1 MKLFILFLIFCIFQ
15 GCNKPKTVFIC
26 GDHVCI
32 NKAEAQTYFDE
43 NLSIE
48 VKVLNKKKKN
58 DINLVKL
65 NLNNDFKNK
74 KRINIIE
81 KKQTKEEMKVLSDN
95 EIEVIKKE
103 IKEKKK
109 NKKISKK
116 FIKKKDQ
123 KVVFSP
129 NNIEE
134 EKEKISNKNDK
145 NKINSLIKNTNKNVN
160 IQKKAVVDICTI
172 IEKCSIDEISKYLLQ
187 HGKNKKFPD
196 ITLRE

>member
-1 MKLFILFLIFCIFQ
+1 MRLFILFLIFCILQ

-58 DINLVKL
+58 DINLVEL

-81 KKQTKEEMKVLSDN
+81 KKQTKEEMKVLSNN

-129 NNIEE
+129 NNIEKE
-134 EKEKISNKNDK
+134 NEKILNKNEK

>member
-1 MKLFILFLIFCIFQ
+1 MRLFILFLIFCILQ

-58 DINLVKL
+58 DINLVEL